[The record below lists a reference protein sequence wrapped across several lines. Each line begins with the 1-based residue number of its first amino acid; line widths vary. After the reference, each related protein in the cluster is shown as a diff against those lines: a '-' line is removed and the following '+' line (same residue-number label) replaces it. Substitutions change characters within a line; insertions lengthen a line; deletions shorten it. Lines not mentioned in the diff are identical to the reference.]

1 MHALSYT
8 KCELFRTTFE
18 LAFDRLTLLD
28 VEVLD
33 TKVLDTIVH
42 CQQCVQHHCVNLK
55 LLIQL
60 EQHCPAPSPI
70 QVWSTGRAASSQ
82 MLPAQVQDFT
92 RWSKEYLFIHL
103 LDHFKEG
110 M

>member
-8 KCELFRTTFE
+8 KCELFRTTFK

-42 CQQCVQHHCVNLK
+42 CQQC
-55 LLIQL
+55 I
-60 EQHCPAPSPI
+60 
-70 QVWSTGRAASSQ
+70 
-82 MLPAQVQDFT
+82 
-92 RWSKEYLFIHL
+92 
-103 LDHFKEG
+103 
-110 M
+110 